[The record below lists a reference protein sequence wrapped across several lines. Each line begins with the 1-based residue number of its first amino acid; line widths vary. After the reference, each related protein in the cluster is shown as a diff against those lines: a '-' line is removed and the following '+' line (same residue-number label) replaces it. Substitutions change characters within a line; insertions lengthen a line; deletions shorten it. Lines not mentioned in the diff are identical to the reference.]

1 MIEFPPSGGPVLNIR
16 FHLMNE
22 ITRNNTIKVMKK
34 ILSTLLSIFLLGI
47 MGMSATVYT
56 HTIGKSDFHDG
67 KSQQTANMTGVN
79 WTLNM
84 QNSTYIGTGSITS
97 KGIQL
102 GKSKQAFSTA
112 TLTTSE
118 IPGTIKGITINTSG
132 ASKIDAT
139 VSVKVNGVSL
149 GTEQKITS
157 SAADYTFTGAQ
168 SGTIEILWT
177 NNSYNPSNG
186 QGKAIYL
193 KSITVEYEES
203 ASSNKVA
210 TPEVTPVS
218 GTYNYGTE
226 VTITCATPGAKISY
240 ILNLGGGVVTKN
252 DYTAPFQLTRDCSLS
267 VTAEKEGMTPS
278 ETVNVTYTVKVPAKY
293 GFKKNITSYK
303 RYILVADYNEVAK
316 ALTADKT
323 YGYLYSEKNDPV
335 EGYISLSDNAWAFQI
350 TTDETGVGQIS
361 DSENRFYYMTD
372 QYDSFQ
378 VNPKNATPVD
388 ADFRWKYEPQAD
400 GTVKITHI
408 ATGKWIQ
415 YNNEK
420 HQFGAYNTE
429 IGTLPKLYEE
439 GATADTPIVE
449 SVVFNPAGGVI
460 DRGSQVTITCATPD
474 VTIKYAVKLAVGG
487 DGTPKIYE
495 GPITV
500 DENCTISA
508 YAEKAG
514 MENCPTIFAEYTVKS
529 ANPLQ
534 ATFNFTNPE
543 TLNPGVNRNDILPQ
557 VGYNI
562 TEPFINNGIQV
573 KFTNGTTPTRFW
585 DSTTPHVR
593 LYQNGSI
600 EISCIEKE
608 ISIEKITITGN
619 TYTSETYLTPNV
631 GTYTNGTWGI
641 EWDPTLPEK
650 EKHIFTVTFAKTGKT
665 AEIESIDV
673 LKKVATGV
681 EDSKISVV
689 SIIGTEDGVEIAG
702 VEGNVEVYNVYGQ
715 QVANEYVNGNAT
727 IATPAGIMIVKAGE
741 TIAKVLVK

>member
-1 MIEFPPSGGPVLNIR
+1 
-16 FHLMNE
+16 
-22 ITRNNTIKVMKK
+22 MKK
-34 ILSTLLSIFLLGI
+34 ILFTLLSVFLLGA
-47 MGMSATVYT
+47 MGMSAEVITVDMNAQGYV
-56 HTIGKSDFHDG
+56 HE
-67 KSQQTANMTGVN
+67 
-79 WTLNM
+79 
-84 QNSTYIGTGSITS
+84 QNITEPLVC
-97 KGIQL
+97 GNV
-102 GKSKQAFSTA
+102 
-112 TLTTSE
+112 TLTFTNGST
-118 IPGTIKGITINTSG
+118 PTRFWTDAVRMYGGATMTITPAEGK
-132 ASKIDAT
+132 
-139 VSVKVNGVSL
+139 
-149 GTEQKITS
+149 KITS
-157 SAADYTFTGAQ
+157 IAFTTGSKAGKISVNAGTLTG
-168 SGTIEILWT
+168 SGKANPTWAGKESSLVLTCDNVKKNQFHIKQIEITLEAGGVT
-177 NNSYNPSNG
+177 PPP
-186 QGKAIYL
+186 
-193 KSITVEYEES
+193 T
-203 ASSNKVA
+203 NKVA
-210 TPEVTPVS
+210 TPKVTPVS